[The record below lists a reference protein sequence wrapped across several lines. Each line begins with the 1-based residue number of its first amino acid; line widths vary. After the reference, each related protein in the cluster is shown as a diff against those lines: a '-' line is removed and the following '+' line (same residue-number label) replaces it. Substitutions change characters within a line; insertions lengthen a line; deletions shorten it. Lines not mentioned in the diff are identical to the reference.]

1 MNEFLAQTG
10 AILHKDLVTEFRS
23 KERLSSMGF
32 FSLLV
37 LVTFSFAFR
46 PGSPSMVEGAG
57 GIYWVAVIFS
67 GFLGLTRSF
76 SQEQINDCMFGILLA
91 PADRSAIYLGKML
104 GNLITMLV
112 LQVFLLPLF
121 AILLNV
127 PLFGAMPGILLPVLL
142 GTFGF
147 ATIGTLFS
155 AISVN
160 TRLKE
165 AMLPMLA
172 LPILVP
178 ILLSA
183 VETFRA
189 LLDGAT
195 LASTMGWMRIGTA
208 FCGIFFVACLYLF
221 EYVVEE

>member
-1 MNEFLAQTG
+1 
-10 AILHKDLVTEFRS
+10 
-23 KERLSSMGF
+23 MGF

-37 LVTFSFAFR
+37 LVTFSFAFT

-57 GIYWVAVIFS
+57 GIYWVSVVFS
-67 GFLGLTRSF
+67 GFLGLSRSF
-76 SQEQINDCMFGILLA
+76 SQEQINDCMLGVLLA
-91 PADRSAIYLGKML
+91 PADRSAIYIGKML
-104 GNLITMLV
+104 GNLITMLA

-127 PLFGAMPGILLPVLL
+127 PLFDALPGILVPVLF

-155 AISVN
+155 AMSVN

-178 ILLSA
+178 MLLSA
-183 VETFRA
+183 VESFRSM
-189 LLDGAT
+189 LQGAT
-195 LASTMGWMRIGTA
+195 LGSTMEWMRVGVA
-208 FCGIFFVACLYLF
+208 FCGIFFVVCMYLF

>member
-1 MNEFLAQTG
+1 MNPFLQQTG
-10 AILHKDLVTEFRS
+10 AILWKDLLTEFRS

-32 FSLLV
+32 FSVLV
-37 LVTFSFAFR
+37 LVTFSFALT
-46 PGSPSMVEGAG
+46 PGSPSMIEGAG

-91 PADRSAIYLGKML
+91 PADRAAIYLGKML

-112 LQVFLLPLF
+112 LQLLLLPLF

-127 PLFGAMPGILLPVLL
+127 PLLQAMPGILLPLLL
-142 GTFGF
+142 GTVGF

-155 AISVN
+155 AMSVN

-165 AMLPMLA
+165 AMLPMLT
-172 LPILVP
+172 LPIFIP
-178 ILLSA
+178 MLLAS
-183 VETFRA
+183 VESFRA
-189 LLDGAT
+189 MLGGAT
-195 LASTMGWMRIGTA
+195 LASTMDWIRIGTV
-208 FCGIFFVACLYLF
+208 FCGVFFVACLYLF